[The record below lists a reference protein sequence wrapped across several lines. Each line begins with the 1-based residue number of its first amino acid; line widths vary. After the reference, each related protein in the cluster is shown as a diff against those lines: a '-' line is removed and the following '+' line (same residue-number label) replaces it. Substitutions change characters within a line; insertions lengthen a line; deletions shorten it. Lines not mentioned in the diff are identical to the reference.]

1 MSNEPHEL
9 SSAGAE
15 RRARMLPLLQDAV
28 RDRVQRKRRR
38 RAVAC
43 SLFVFV
49 VIIGLVEVMDQ
60 GPSVTEQ
67 AENRLADG
75 GGRTESVPPVEIA
88 GPGLPSV
95 PAESVEPRLDIQSID
110 ATSLYARAMERD
122 PEVFIRTPVELPQD
136 FRTAERRVVV
146 ERVTTDQLMMELA
159 MSGLDSAVVCSDQDC
174 RLFVLRKQIA
184 SADGDRSTTGQG
196 T

>member
-1 MSNEPHEL
+1 MSNEPHEI

-28 RDRVQRKRRR
+28 RDRVQRRRRR

-49 VIIGLVEVMDQ
+49 MIIGLVEVMDQ

-67 AENRLADG
+67 AGNRLADVG
-75 GGRTESVPPVEIA
+75 AGTEPVSPVEIA
-88 GPGLPSV
+88 GSGV
-95 PAESVEPRLDIQSID
+95 PLVPTESVEPRLDIQSID

-122 PEVFIRTPVELPQD
+122 PEVFVRSPVELPVD
-136 FRTAERRVVV
+136 FRTADSRVVV
-146 ERVTTDQLMMELA
+146 ERLTTDQLMTELA
-159 MSGLDSAVVCSDQDC
+159 MSGLDSAVICSDQGC
-174 RLFVLRKQIA
+174 RLFVPGKQMA
-184 SADGDRSTTGQG
+184 SADRDPSAAGQG

>member
-1 MSNEPHEL
+1 MSNEPHKL

-15 RRARMLPLLQDAV
+15 RRARMLPLLQEAV
-28 RDRVQRKRRR
+28 RDRMQRKRRR

-49 VIIGLVEVMDQ
+49 MIIGLVEIMEQ

-67 AENRLADG
+67 AGNRLADG
-75 GGRTESVPPVEIA
+75 EGRAESVSPFEIA
-88 GPGLPSV
+88 EPGLPSV

-110 ATSLYARAMERD
+110 ATSLYARAMELD
-122 PEVFIRTPVELPQD
+122 PEVFIRTPVELPVD
-136 FRTAERRVVV
+136 FRTAETRVVV
-146 ERVTTDQLMMELA
+146 QRLTTDQLMTELA
-159 MSGLDSAVVCSDQDC
+159 MSGIDSAVICSDRDC
-174 RLFVLRKQIA
+174 RLFVARKRIA
-184 SADGDRSTTGQG
+184 SADDDRPTTSQG

>member
-1 MSNEPHEL
+1 MSNEPHEI

-49 VIIGLVEVMDQ
+49 MIIGLVEVMDQ

-67 AENRLADG
+67 AGNRLADVG
-75 GGRTESVPPVEIA
+75 AGTEPMPPVEIA
-88 GPGLPSV
+88 GPEV
-95 PAESVEPRLDIQSID
+95 PLVPTESVEPRLDIQSID

-122 PEVFIRTPVELPQD
+122 PEVFVRTPVALPVD
-136 FRTAERRVVV
+136 FRTSESRVVV
-146 ERVTTDQLMMELA
+146 QRLTTDQLMTELA
-159 MSGLDSAVVCSDQDC
+159 VSGLDSAVICSDRGC
-174 RLFVLRKQIA
+174 RLFVPGKQMA
-184 SADGDRSTTGQG
+184 SADRDPSAAGQG

>member
-1 MSNEPHEL
+1 MSNEPHEI

-38 RAVAC
+38 RAIAC

-49 VIIGLVEVMDQ
+49 MIIGLVEVMDR

-67 AENRLADG
+67 AANRLADG
-75 GGRTESVPPVEIA
+75 GGRTESVPPVEIT
-88 GPGLPSV
+88 GPGLPLAPV
-95 PAESVEPRLDIQSID
+95 ESVEPRLDIQSID

-122 PEVFIRTPVELPQD
+122 PEVFVSSPVELPVD
-136 FRTAERRVVV
+136 FRTADSRVVV
-146 ERVTTDQLMMELA
+146 ERLTTDQLMTELA
-159 MSGLDSAVVCSDQDC
+159 MSGLDSAVICSDQGC
-174 RLFVLRKQIA
+174 RLFVPGKQMA
-184 SADGDRSTTGQG
+184 SADRDPSAPGQG